1 MEKIKNLSIRKT
13 IIIYMTMNLVIS
25 FFLSAFIIGTAEKV
39 QNHIWRKYTD
49 PEKSW
54 SYENVE
60 RVSNYIMQP
69 MDVHI
74 SEICDF
80 LETWTVLLVSIGGSI
95 AVIFLFYRNKIK
107 VPLDELQNGSRMIAE
122 NNLNFT
128 IAYSNQ
134 DELGRLCGEFERMR
148 RQLELNNKY
157 TWKMAEQ
164 EKALR
169 SAIAHDIRSP
179 LSILKGYQEMLL
191 EYIPEE
197 KLDKQWIL
205 DMLESGMGQIEHLHK
220 FIDTMAQLTRL
231 EDRQVNWE
239 AVEPASFARQ
249 AEDIISI
256 MAKESG
262 KAYEVE
268 KIIGNEKMEFDS
280 HMVLEVLENLL
291 ANAFRYAV
299 EKVRIEMALKDN
311 ELYIEVMDDGTG
323 FDECPEA
330 LTKIYYH
337 ANPQDD
343 SNHFGLGL
351 YLCRLYCEKH
361 GGRLL
366 ISNQQMGGARVKA
379 VFGVRGWRN

>member
-1 MEKIKNLSIRKT
+1 MKNLSIRKT
-13 IIIYMTMNLVIS
+13 IILYMTINLVIS
-25 FFLSAFIIGTAEKV
+25 FFLSAFIIGAAEKV
-39 QNHIWRKYTD
+39 QNHIWRKYTAQQKVWD
-49 PEKSW
+49 
-54 SYENVE
+54 YEYVK
-60 RVSNYIMQP
+60 RVSNYVMEP
-69 MDVHI
+69 LDVHI
-74 SEICDF
+74 SETCDF

-95 AVIFLFYRNKIK
+95 GVIFLFYRNKIK

-134 DELGRLCGEFERMR
+134 DELGRLCAEFERMR
-148 RQLELNNKY
+148 RQLEVNNKY

-191 EYIPEE
+191 EYIPDE

-220 FIDTMAQLTRL
+220 FIDTMAQLSRL

-239 AVEPASFARQ
+239 EVDMGWFATQ
-249 AEDIISI
+249 AEDIVDY
-256 MAKESG
+256 MGKDSG
-262 KAYEVE
+262 KECTIKVL
-268 KIIGNEKMEFDS
+268 IGDNKVKFDCY
-280 HMVLEVLENLL
+280 MVIEALENLL
-291 ANAFRYAV
+291 ANGLRYAV
-299 EKVRIEMALKDN
+299 DKVEIEITLEGNK
-311 ELYIEVMDDGTG
+311 LCIGVMDDGSG
-323 FDECPEA
+323 FAESPEVV
-330 LTKIYYH
+330 TKINYH

-343 SNHFGLGL
+343 DSHFGVGL

-361 GGRLL
+361 DGRLL
-366 ISNQQMGGARVKA
+366 IGSQEGGARVKA
-379 VFGVRGWRN
+379 VFKVRGLDE

>member
-1 MEKIKNLSIRKT
+1 MKNLSIRKT
-13 IIIYMTMNLVIS
+13 IILYMTINLVIS
-25 FFLSAFIIGTAEKV
+25 FFLSAFIIGAAAKV
-39 QNHIWRKYTD
+39 QNHIWRKYTAQQKVWD
-49 PEKSW
+49 
-54 SYENVE
+54 YEYVK
-60 RVSNYIMQP
+60 RVSNYVMEP
-69 MDVHI
+69 LDVHI
-74 SEICDF
+74 SETCDF

-95 AVIFLFYRNKIK
+95 GVIFLFYRNKIK

-134 DELGRLCGEFERMR
+134 DELGRLCAEFERMR
-148 RQLELNNKY
+148 RQLEVNNKY

-191 EYIPEE
+191 EYIPDE

-220 FIDTMAQLTRL
+220 FIDTMAQLSRL

-239 AVEPASFARQ
+239 EVDMGWFARQ
-249 AEDIISI
+249 AEDIVDY
-256 MAKESG
+256 MGKDSG
-262 KAYEVE
+262 KECTIKVL
-268 KIIGNEKMEFDS
+268 IGDNKVKFDCY
-280 HMVLEVLENLL
+280 MVIEALENLL
-291 ANAFRYAV
+291 ANGLRYAV
-299 EKVRIEMALKDN
+299 DKVEIEITLEGNK
-311 ELYIEVMDDGTG
+311 LCIGVMDDGSG
-323 FDECPEA
+323 FVESPEVV
-330 LTKIYYH
+330 TKINYH

-343 SNHFGLGL
+343 DSHFGVGL

-361 GGRLL
+361 DGRLL
-366 ISNQQMGGARVKA
+366 IGSHEGGARVKA
-379 VFGVRGWRN
+379 VFKVRGLDE